1 MEPTMPREIESQLLE
16 RIKQHAVTRLLPSQ
30 TQHTNLSVNRQIIEA
45 GQHFGPPTQRLT
57 AERPTLVVFADDDPL
72 ANWGHACRYLLY
84 DAKTGELLKEI
95 PARLPSGTLEAFYTP
110 VQLAT
115 GIIEPPFR
123 WPPRPV
129 RCPVIVPDGQRYAL
143 LFAGFTMER
152 HLNDLEFCYRT
163 LVNVYGVPPENILV
177 LSFNCSMTVVNDNW
191 LGTSPAPALWP
202 GDNTPYQIVINY
214 QGTLAGLEAA
224 FAELAAKIGPN
235 DELFIHTNNHGDTDA
250 TGAYIGYP
258 SSFPGGAGFD
268 WGSVWVNLYSSTF
281 ASMLS
286 SLPAFRAL
294 VVMMEQ
300 CGSGGFG
307 PNILSSSRAGST
319 SFAAACVAG
328 ASSYG
333 AVYNGAPWDAFAY
346 QWIAAM
352 AGEYPNGSPLLSN
365 PDTDGSFAVDTN
377 DAFNYANANGSSLD
391 SPNIS
396 GAGTNPG
403 GLVLAEEY
411 TFHWFWCWLWT
422 TVAQPFYE
430 AALKTRVP
438 LSEFYAKLNQAARG
452 LQKEIIAESDK
463 AVLEARRKLGPQ
475 VKQALEAVLK
485 DLGAEPVSR

>member
-1 MEPTMPREIESQLLE
+1 MPRDIESQLLE
-16 RIKQHAVTRLLPSQ
+16 RIKQHAVTRLSPAQ
-30 TQHTNLSVNRQIIEA
+30 IQGTNLSLNRQIIEA
-45 GQHFGPPTQRLT
+45 GEEFGPPTQRMI
-57 AERPTLVVFADDDPL
+57 ADQPTLVVFADDDPL

-84 DAKTGELLKEI
+84 DATTGELRKEV
-95 PARLPSGTLEAFYTP
+95 PARLPSGSLERFYTTVELP
-110 VQLAT
+110 KSA
-115 GIIEPPFR
+115 IEPPFL
-123 WPPRPV
+123 WPPRPI
-129 RCPVIVPDGQRYAL
+129 RCPILVPDGQRYAL

-163 LVNVYGVPPENILV
+163 LVNVYGVPRENIIV

-191 LGTSPAPALWP
+191 LGTSPAPAVWP
-202 GDNTPYQIVINY
+202 GDGTPYQLAINY
-214 QGTLAGLEAA
+214 EGTLSGLEAA
-224 FAELAAKIGPN
+224 FAQLAATMGPN
-235 DELFIHTNNHGDTDA
+235 DELIIHTNNHGDTDS
-250 TGAYIGYP
+250 TGAFIGYP

-281 ASMLS
+281 ATMLAS
-286 SLPAFRAL
+286 VPSFRAL

-307 PNILSSSRAGST
+307 PDILASSKAATT

-352 AGEYPNGSPLLSN
+352 AGSYPNGSPLSTN

-377 DAFNYANANGSSLD
+377 DAFNYASANGSPYD

-403 GLVLAEEY
+403 GLVLAEVY
-411 TFHWFWCWLWT
+411 RFYWFWCWIWT
-422 TVAQPFYE
+422 SFAEPYYE
-430 AALKTRVP
+430 AALRRRVP
-438 LSEFYAKLNQAARG
+438 QSEFNAKLNEAARRV
-452 LQKEIIAESDK
+452 QKELLAESETTLLD
-463 AVLEARRKLGPQ
+463 VRRKLGPQ
-475 VKQALEAVLK
+475 IKQTLDAAFQ
-485 DLGAEPVSR
+485 

>member
-1 MEPTMPREIESQLLE
+1 MPREIESHLLE
-16 RIKQHAVTRLLPSQ
+16 QIKQHAVTHLSPAQIQR
-30 TQHTNLSVNRQIIEA
+30 TNLSVNRQIIEK
-45 GQHFGPPTQRLT
+45 GEEFGPPTQRMI
-57 AERPTLVVFADDDPL
+57 ADAPTLVVFADDDPL

-84 DAKTGELLKEI
+84 DPATGELRKEV
-95 PARLPSGTLEAFYTP
+95 PARLPSGPLEPFYTSA
-110 VQLAT
+110 QLPKSP
-115 GIIEPPFR
+115 IEPPFR
-123 WPPRPV
+123 WPPRPI
-129 RCPVIVPDGQRYAL
+129 RCPIIIPDGQRYAL

-163 LVNVYGVPPENILV
+163 LVNVYGVPKENIIV

-191 LGTSPAPALWP
+191 IGTSPAPAVWP
-202 GDNTPYQIVINY
+202 GDGTPYQIVINGY
-214 QGTLAGLEAA
+214 GNLSGLQAA
-224 FAELAAKIGPN
+224 FAQLAAKIGPK
-235 DELFIHTNNHGDTDA
+235 DELFIHTNNHGDTDT

-268 WGSVWVNLYSSTF
+268 WSSVWVNLYASAF
-281 ASMLS
+281 ATMVA

-307 PNILSSSRAGST
+307 PDILGSSTAAST

-352 AGEYPNGSPLLSN
+352 AGEYPNGSPLASN

-377 DAFNYANANGSSLD
+377 DAFNYASANGSSAD

-396 GAGTNPG
+396 GAGTGSG

-411 TFHWFWCWLWT
+411 SFYWFWCWIWNSF
-422 TVAQPFYE
+422 AQPFYD
-430 AALKTRVP
+430 AAVKRGISP
-438 LSEFYAKLNQAARG
+438 AEFKAKLNQAARV
-452 LQKEIIAESDK
+452 LQKEILAESDK
-463 AVLEARRKLGPQ
+463 TLLEARRKLGPQ
-475 VKQALEAVLK
+475 VKQKLEAAFK
-485 DLGAEPVSR
+485 